1 MAPTPKSKARRKAP
15 REGMP
20 TSVPRKLTCGST
32 HDEKTS
38 GFYRALNEV
47 PTVLMIGI
55 VILVIVKPF

>member
-1 MAPTPKSKARRKAP
+1 
-15 REGMP
+15 MP

-47 PTVLMIGI
+47 PTVLIIGI